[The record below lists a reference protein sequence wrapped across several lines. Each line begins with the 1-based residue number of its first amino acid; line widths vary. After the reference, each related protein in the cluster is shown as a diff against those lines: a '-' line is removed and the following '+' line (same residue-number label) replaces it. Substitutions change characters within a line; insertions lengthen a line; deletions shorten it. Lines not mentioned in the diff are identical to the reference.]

1 MSKILEKEFRNDLY
15 KSLCDAGYSKGEA
28 TSIVSVKYREALKVT
43 LIDKLKAQI
52 ANIENDNEELVIAA
66 DELSN
71 GLAELQKL
79 KEFSNIKEK
88 NSEKSS

>member
-1 MSKILEKEFRNDLY
+1 MSKILEKEFRNELY

-28 TSIVSVKYREALKVT
+28 TSIVSVKYREALKVM

-52 ANIENDNEELVIAA
+52 ANIENDKEELLITV

-71 GLAELQKL
+71 GLSELQKL
-79 KEFSNIKEK
+79 KEFFDKKEK
-88 NSEKSS
+88 ISEKSS